1 MLVTGS
7 LLSHVGTRDLKKAA
21 TRQALVDAATRLFA
35 ERGVEATT
43 MDEIARAAGTSRTS
57 VFNYFPYKELILCE
71 IGARFVDEI
80 AATGVSSGRQRSARA
95 MLRSLVDVLADVA
108 VREPTVMAA
117 VAREISHPDPQRR
130 QRAVETTRYPSLVAQ
145 VLDQLDAEG
154 RVRTSQDRAAFER
167 QMVDLAIGTLLRAG
181 GDFPLAQ
188 LRAEL
193 YRNVDVF
200 LSGAGADNRARA

>member
-1 MLVTGS
+1 
-7 LLSHVGTRDLKKAA
+7 VGTRDIKKAA
-21 TRQALVDAATRLFA
+21 TRQALIDAAARLFA

-80 AATGVSSGRQRSARA
+80 TATGLSGGRRRSART
-95 MLRSLVDVLADVA
+95 MLRSIVDVLADVA

-117 VAREISHPDPQRR
+117 VAREISHPDPRRR
-130 QRAVETTRYPSLVAQ
+130 QVAIETTRYPALVAKI
-145 VLDQLDAEG
+145 LDQLAAEG
-154 RVRTSQDRAAFER
+154 RVRSEQDRAAFER
-167 QMVDLAIGTLLRAG
+167 QLVDMAVGTLVRAG

-188 LRAEL
+188 LKTEL

-200 LSGAGADNRARA
+200 LSGAGANATARA

>member
-1 MLVTGS
+1 
-7 LLSHVGTRDLKKAA
+7 VGTRDIKKAA
-21 TRQALVDAATRLFA
+21 TRQALIDAAARLFA

-80 AATGVSSGRQRSARA
+80 TATGLSGGRRRSARA
-95 MLRSLVDVLADVA
+95 MLRSTVDVLADLA
-108 VREPTVMAA
+108 VREPTVVAA
-117 VAREISHPDPQRR
+117 VAREISHPDPRRR
-130 QRAVETTRYPSLVAQ
+130 QVAIETTRYPALVAKI
-145 VLDQLDAEG
+145 LDQLAAEG
-154 RVRTSQDRAAFER
+154 RVRSEQDRAAFER
-167 QMVDLAIGTLLRAG
+167 QLVDMAVGTLVRAG

-188 LRAEL
+188 LKTEL

-200 LSGAGADNRARA
+200 LSGAGANATARA